1 MALNLRAAG
10 YDMVVHDIRRDAGA
24 TLLQAGASWADSA
37 RRVAEAADV
46 VFTSLPGPREVEQVA
61 LAEDER
67 SKGDR
72 PLFGPLN

>member
-1 MALNLRAAG
+1 
-10 YDMVVHDIRRDAGA
+10 
-24 TLLQAGASWADSA
+24 LQAGASWADSA